1 MADETETTEVVEVAE
16 TVAVTSETADSVTS
30 ETADSVTEETT
41 VMTAGPVVEE
51 SVEESIE
58 VETRPAP
65 RGPWDFTNSQRV
77 ILALLLWLNLM
88 VLAIGILIVTGYLT
102 I

>member
-1 MADETETTEVVEVAE
+1 MADETETAEVVEVAE
-16 TVAVTSETADSVTS
+16 TVAVTSETADSVTE
-30 ETADSVTEETT
+30 ETA
-41 VMTAGPVVEE
+41 VMTAEPV
-51 SVEESIE
+51 VEESIE

>member
-16 TVAVTSETADSVTS
+16 TVAVTSETADSVTE
-30 ETADSVTEETT
+30 ETA